1 MRNLLLST
9 AIIFMSIGFGG
20 AAAVAQPQPLS
31 QSAASADASNAPNA
45 GDNNRLIC
53 RLLYHN
59 GALIRT
65 PACHTKIEWD
75 RMRLVT
81 EREIEG
87 IQIRS
92 FTTKPH

>member
-1 MRNLLLST
+1 MRTLLFST
-9 AIIFMSIGFGG
+9 AIIFMSVGVSGV
-20 AAAVAQPQPLS
+20 ALAQPQPLS
-31 QSAASADASNAPNA
+31 QSTAADASPS
-45 GDNNRLIC
+45 DSNRLIC

-59 GALIRT
+59 GALMRT
-65 PACHTKIEWD
+65 PACHTQTEWD

-92 FTTKPH
+92 FTTLPH

>member
-1 MRNLLLST
+1 MRILLSST
-9 AIIFMSIGFGG
+9 AIICMSIVFGG
-20 AAAVAQPQPLS
+20 AAALAQPQPLS
-31 QSAASADASNAPNA
+31 QAAATADANAS
-45 GDNNRLIC
+45 GSNRLIC

-59 GALIRT
+59 GALMRT
-65 PACHTKIEWD
+65 PACHTQTEWD

>member
-1 MRNLLLST
+1 MRILLSST

-20 AAAVAQPQPLS
+20 ASALAQPQPLS
-31 QSAASADASNAPNA
+31 QSTAAANASASDS
-45 GDNNRLIC
+45 NRLIC

-59 GALIRT
+59 GSLMRT
-65 PACHTKIEWD
+65 PACHTQTEWD

-92 FTTKPH
+92 FTTLPH

>member
-1 MRNLLLST
+1 
-9 AIIFMSIGFGG
+9 MSVSFGG
-20 AAAVAQPQPLS
+20 AAALAQPQPLS
-31 QSAASADASNAPNA
+31 QSTTTADANGALNPS
-45 GDNNRLIC
+45 DNNRLIC

-65 PACHTKIEWD
+65 PACHTKTEWD

-92 FTTKPH
+92 FTTLPH

>member
-1 MRNLLLST
+1 MRTLLFST
-9 AIIFMSIGFGG
+9 AIIFMSMGVGG
-20 AAAVAQPQPLS
+20 VALAQPQPLS
-31 QSAASADASNAPNA
+31 QSTASDANTS
-45 GDNNRLIC
+45 DSNRLIC

-59 GALIRT
+59 GALMRT
-65 PACHTKIEWD
+65 PACHTQTEWD